1 MIRTVFAIAML
12 VATSALP
19 AQDAMEGTFS
29 IVARDPATGELGA
42 AVQSKAFATGSRAIS
57 IKGGV
62 AAIAHQAS
70 SNPMYGALGM
80 ELLTNGMTPQQA
92 LDMMLRS
99 DEGRDSRQVAILDI
113 SGRSAAWSGKG
124 ASD

>member
-1 MIRTVFAIAML
+1 MMRTTIAIATF
-12 VATSALP
+12 VAFSRLS
-19 AQDAMEGTFS
+19 AQDATEGTFS

-70 SNPMYGALGM
+70 PTRCTALLG
-80 ELLTNGMTPQQA
+80 
-92 LDMMLRS
+92 
-99 DEGRDSRQVAILDI
+99 
-113 SGRSAAWSGKG
+113 WSC
-124 ASD
+124 